1 MNDKITRYTFD
12 DPVELNKLIKTIE
25 SVAVVESCK
34 EWDWKSRFPDFE
46 SAVNVL
52 LKQLK
57 MQRELLLLSI
67 VWQRNS
73 LLDNAKTK
81 EE

>member
-1 MNDKITRYTFD
+1 M
-12 DPVELNKLIKTIE
+12 
-25 SVAVVESCK
+25 
-34 EWDWKSRFPDFE
+34 
-46 SAVNVL
+46 L

>member
-1 MNDKITRYTFD
+1 MSEKNKEYTFN
-12 DPVELNKLIKTIE
+12 DPKELSKLIKTIE
-25 SVAVVESCK
+25 SVEVVKDCK
-34 EWDWKSRFPDFE
+34 EWDWESRFPDFE
-46 SAVNVL
+46 SAFNML